1 MTFIKNFNSLAT
13 TPGRKIVLT
22 LVEEAF
28 SAISPQKVMENHFVV
43 SENLLTI
50 QGKQF
55 DLSFYKRIFLIG
67 FGKGSS
73 GISKFIEQKLGDKL
87 VQGFDIDVVD
97 ETFQKISYTKGT
109 HPLPSQ
115 ENLDYTQKVLES
127 ITNLL
132 ETDLVLVVICG
143 GGSVLF
149 EKPKALSLK
158 QLTSLNFAL
167 LKSGAT
173 ISEMNVVR
181 KHVSDVKGGK
191 LAKKLYPAS
200 IVSLIFSDV
209 PGNDLSVI
217 ASGPTVE
224 DSSTM
229 QEMQQIIAKY
239 QLQSVG
245 LTEND
250 FEETPKD
257 ETIFRKVSNILMVS
271 NVTALTAMQNKAR
284 ELGVSAR
291 IFTDRLEGN
300 AKIIGKDLI
309 NQTNTHEILLAG
321 GETTVHVTGKGKG
334 GRNQSLVLGTLPYIT
349 DTTTIIV
356 SFDSDGWDFME
367 LAGAVGDMQTVQKAK
382 NLNLDQ
388 KAFLDDDNSLEFFQK
403 TEDGINTGKLE
414 SNVSDLMIVY
424 KE

>member
-13 TPGRKIVLT
+13 TPGRKLVLT

-28 SAISPQKVMENHFVV
+28 SAISPQKVMDTHFVLA
-43 SENLLTI
+43 NNQLII

-55 DLSFYKRIFLIG
+55 DLAFYKRIFLIG

-87 VQGFDIDVVD
+87 TKGFDIDVVD
-97 ETFQKISYTKGT
+97 ETFSKISYTKGT

-127 ITNLL
+127 MQNLS

-149 EKPKALSLK
+149 EKPKSLSLE
-158 QLTSLNFAL
+158 QLTNLNSAL

-173 ISEMNVVR
+173 ISEMNVIR

-200 IVSLIFSDV
+200 VVSLIFSDV

-217 ASGPTVE
+217 ASGPTVK
-224 DSSTM
+224 DPSTK
-229 QEMQQIIAKY
+229 QDMQQIIEKY

-257 ETIFRKVSNILMVS
+257 ENVFAKVSNILMVS
-271 NVTALTAMQNKAR
+271 NVTALTAMQQKAK
-284 ELGVSAR
+284 ELGANAR
-291 IFTDRLEGN
+291 ILSDRLEGN
-300 AKIIGKDLI
+300 AKTIGKDLV
-309 NQTNTHEILLAG
+309 NQTNAHEILLAG
-321 GETTVHVTGKGKG
+321 GETTVHVTGKGNG

-349 DTTTIIV
+349 DNTTIIV

-367 LAGAVGDMQTVQKAK
+367 LAGAIGDYQTIEKAK
-382 NLNLDQ
+382 NLNLNE

-403 TEDGINTGKLE
+403 VGDGINTGKLE